1 MPIVVAGRYCS
12 QGPIEFFDGNLVF
25 VNCTLQSLDLCIL
38 RFDLF
43 DMCCQIALEAFFLV
57 GESLL

>member
-12 QGPIEFFDGNLVF
+12 QSPIELFDGNLIF
-25 VNCTLQSLDLCIL
+25 VNGTLQSLDFRIL